1 MSKILITNENGKG
14 QWVELTNTNLVTGP
28 NIIPAQDNLY
38 TLGTPE
44 NRWNSISVG
53 GGTIYITDAITEQEV
68 ALTVSDGVF
77 LLNGVVQAQ
86 LPNLGVENITFSDN
100 TIQSTAAQGI
110 TGPTG
115 HSGTNGSQGA
125 AGATGATGSTGA
137 TGPTGP
143 TGHIGDTGPTG
154 PSNVAYWGS
163 FWSNQTQTNPT
174 PAIIRSITLNHS
186 DIDNNGVT
194 IQSNSQITFA
204 NAGVYNIQ
212 FSAQLEKTDNGVD
225 LVEIWLSKN
234 GTNIADTNTKV
245 TLNGNGAK
253 AVAAWNFLIKLNAGD
268 YIELKWYS
276 ADIHVR
282 ILAESEVVSPGP
294 PNLSRPAIPSIILT
308 AYKI

>member
-1 MSKILITNENGKG
+1 MSKILVTNGDGEALWSELAAASNLTLSHSENGVNLTIKNN
-14 QWVELTNTNLVTGP
+14 VITAEMISNSEL
-28 NIIPAQDNLY
+28 I
-38 TLGTPE
+38 
-44 NRWNSISVG
+44 
-53 GGTIYITDAITEQEV
+53 
-68 ALTVSDGVF
+68 
-77 LLNGVVQAQ
+77 
-86 LPNLGVENITFSDN
+86 
-100 TIQSTAAQGI
+100 
-110 TGPTG
+110 
-115 HSGTNGSQGA
+115 
-125 AGATGATGSTGA
+125 
-137 TGPTGP
+137 TGP

-163 FWSNQTQTNPT
+163 FWSDQTQTNPT

-186 DIDNNGVT
+186 DTDNNGVT
-194 IQSNSQITFA
+194 IQSNSQITCA

-276 ADIHVR
+276 ADTHAQ
-282 ILAESEVVSPGP
+282 ILAEPAVTSPL
-294 PNLSRPAIPSIILT
+294 NLARPAIPSIILT

>member
-1 MSKILITNENGKG
+1 MSKILVTNGDGEALWSELAAASNLTLSHSENGVNLTIKNN
-14 QWVELTNTNLVTGP
+14 VITAEMISNSEL
-28 NIIPAQDNLY
+28 
-38 TLGTPE
+38 
-44 NRWNSISVG
+44 
-53 GGTIYITDAITEQEV
+53 
-68 ALTVSDGVF
+68 
-77 LLNGVVQAQ
+77 
-86 LPNLGVENITFSDN
+86 
-100 TIQSTAAQGI
+100 I

-115 HSGTNGSQGA
+115 HIGD
-125 AGATGATGSTGA
+125 
-137 TGPTGP
+137 TGPTGNTGPTGHIGDTGPTGNTGP

-163 FWSNQTQTNPT
+163 FWSDQTQTNPT

-186 DIDNNGVT
+186 DTDNNGVT
-194 IQSNSQITFA
+194 IQSNSQITCA

-276 ADIHVR
+276 ADTHAQ
-282 ILAESEVVSPGP
+282 ILAEPAVTSPL
-294 PNLSRPAIPSIILT
+294 NLARPAIPSIILT